1 MSEESKSFFCLI
13 DVLVVTVLNNG
24 VRVDCG
30 VEVHDRV
37 EVGNEELVL
46 HPPVG
51 VRGRHTLVLHV
62 AGKSLVQPAPDI
74 T

>member
-1 MSEESKSFFCLI
+1 
-13 DVLVVTVLNNG
+13 VLVTGLNNG
-24 VRVDCG
+24 MRVDSG

-62 AGKSLVQPAPDI
+62 AGESLVQPAPDI
-74 T
+74 RVN